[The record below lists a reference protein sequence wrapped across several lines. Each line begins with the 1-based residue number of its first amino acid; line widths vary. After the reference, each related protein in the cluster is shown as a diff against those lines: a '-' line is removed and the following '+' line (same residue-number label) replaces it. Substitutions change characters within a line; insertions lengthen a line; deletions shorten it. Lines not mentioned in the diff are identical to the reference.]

1 MAEREER
8 DWSNV
13 VSGQIAVYKTDKAL
27 LELMD
32 NLKPASYL
40 FPAHIHAS
48 GDVSEVGERSLIR
61 LNMLDYSKGTGD
73 NTCLLYTSPSPRDS

>member
-40 FPAHIHAS
+40 FPAHIHAVS
-48 GDVSEVGERSLIR
+48 YTHLDVYKRQR
-61 LNMLDYSKGTGD
+61 
-73 NTCLLYTSPSPRDS
+73 

>member
-40 FPAHIHAS
+40 FPASIS
-48 GDVSEVGERSLIR
+48 SLS
-61 LNMLDYSKGTGD
+61 LSVTNPF
-73 NTCLLYTSPSPRDS
+73 SP

>member
-32 NLKPASYL
+32 N
-40 FPAHIHAS
+40 FQRHIYFRL
-48 GDVSEVGERSLIR
+48 VSTRPKMCQKFG
-61 LNMLDYSKGTGD
+61 KG
-73 NTCLLYTSPSPRDS
+73 P

>member
-32 NLKPASYL
+32 NLKPAFY
-40 FPAHIHAS
+40 F
-48 GDVSEVGERSLIR
+48 RLISMR
-61 LNMLDYSKGTGD
+61 PETCQKLGKG
-73 NTCLLYTSPSPRDS
+73 P

>member
-40 FPAHIHAS
+40 FPAHIHARR
-48 GDVSEVGERSLIR
+48 VRSWGKV
-61 LNMLDYSKGTGD
+61 LN
-73 NTCLLYTSPSPRDS
+73 PS